1 MAEASRQARTQ
12 IKEQM
17 EMIEMKR
24 GKRRRGDLGDLD
36 DTEETAA
43 FGRKTKGMF
52 NKKFSS
58 KKRKKR

>member
-1 MAEASRQARTQ
+1 
-12 IKEQM
+12 M